1 MMDVSVIVVNF
12 NTKLLTEQCL
22 NSIFEKTFGLEFE
35 VILVDNGSTDGS
47 CELFS
52 RDSRITYI
60 YNKENL
66 GFGRANNLGAS
77 YAKGDYLFFLNSDTY
92 LRNNAIFLLWQQM
105 HHFPDRERV
114 ACAGCMLL
122 SPERDIV
129 HSYAKF
135 PSPIRSILEA
145 TLYPVLWKMH
155 FLQELPS
162 TSNYQYEQKEGAY
175 FDVDYITG
183 ADLMISRKATE
194 ELGLF
199 DSGFFMYYEETEL
212 QYRFMRHNLRRI
224 ICRGPEIVHLEG
236 KSNKRQSPDRTTM
249 VIRSMFLYYQKTT
262 SRLFYLTFAMIFKSL
277 YVFVYMLAFPFI
289 NGSHSEKLAH
299 VRDLLRI
306 KYLS

>member
-1 MMDVSVIVVNF
+1 MMDVSVIVVNY

-22 NSIFEKTFGLEFE
+22 NSIFEKTSNIEFE
-35 VILVDNGSTDGS
+35 VILVDNGSIDGS

-77 YAKGDYLFFLNSDTY
+77 YAKGEYLFFLNSDTY

-105 HHFPDRERV
+105 HALSDSERV

-122 SPERDIV
+122 SPEGEIV

-135 PSPIRSILEA
+135 PSPIRSVLEA
-145 TLYPVLWKMH
+145 TLYPVLWKLH
-155 FLQELPS
+155 LLQELPS
-162 TSNYQYEQKEGAY
+162 SSNYQYEQKEGAC

-183 ADLMISRKATE
+183 ADLMISRKAWDE
-194 ELGLF
+194 FGLF
-199 DSGFFMYYEETEL
+199 DSAFFMYYEETEL
-212 QYRFMRHNLRRI
+212 QYRFMRHSLRRI

-236 KSNKRQSPDRTTM
+236 KSDKRQSPDRATM

-262 SRLFYLTFAMIFKSL
+262 SRLPYTTFSIIFKSL
-277 YVFVYMLAFPFI
+277 YIFIYMLTFPFI
-289 NGSHSEKLAH
+289 NGSASEKLAH

-306 KYLS
+306 